1 MYLHEAIAAAT
12 PEKPWITRNVWV
24 SSQNQMDVTIRL
36 TPPAEDLKPLTVTAR
51 TKIGSGTWYPLK
63 ADLLADDW
71 IPVSMP
77 NYRIAPPGNLTQE
90 AANRAL
96 QEKNDRRQRRLAAA
110 EILIQIFVSVT
121 TVLLVLRFGRL

>member
-1 MYLHEAIAAAT
+1 MYIHEAIAAAT
-12 PEKPWITRNVWV
+12 PEKPWITRTVWV
-24 SSQNQMDVTIRL
+24 SSWNQMDVAIRL

-51 TKIGSGTWYPLK
+51 TKIGSCTWYPLK

-71 IPVSMP
+71 IPVPMP
-77 NYRIAPPGNLTQE
+77 DYRIVPPGNLTPE

-96 QEKNDRRQRRLAAA
+96 QEKNDRRQRRLAAV
-110 EILIQIFVSVT
+110 EILIQILVSVT

>member
-1 MYLHEAIAAAT
+1 MYLHEAIAATT
-12 PEKPWITRNVWV
+12 PDKPWITRNVWV

-36 TPPAEDLKPLTVTAR
+36 MPPAEDLKPLTVTAR

-71 IPVSMP
+71 IPVPMP
-77 NYRIAPPGNLTQE
+77 DYRIVPPGNLTPE

-110 EILIQIFVSVT
+110 EILIQILVSVT